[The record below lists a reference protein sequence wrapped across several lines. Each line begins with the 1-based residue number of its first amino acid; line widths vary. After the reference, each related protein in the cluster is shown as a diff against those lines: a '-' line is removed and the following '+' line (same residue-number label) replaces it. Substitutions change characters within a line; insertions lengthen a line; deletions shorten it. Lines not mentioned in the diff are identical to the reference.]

1 MALTESD
8 IKIIIAGEL
17 KKKGFQDAERATSSL
32 EKKFKSLAKTVVAVF
47 SVREV
52 VQFGKAAVKA
62 FSEDE
67 VAARRFESAL
77 TGVNLGFA
85 TPEIENYL
93 ENLEKFTAITKGQLR
108 PAFQTLASTTRSVA
122 MSQDILNTAIDVSA
136 GTGVDLQTVI
146 NDLSKSFL
154 GNNASLAKYEL
165 GLSKSELK
173 AKSFNEIQELLN
185 NQFSGQRAA
194 FLDTYAGKVSLLE
207 ASYERMQTTIG
218 SGLVDAF
225 TLLSGENGIAGATDA
240 MERFG
245 VVAADVIR
253 GVGVAID
260 EVQNRIPFF
269 SSIFDKSNIPV
280 IGAYLDIFESLGK
293 QKRPLFFPGGG
304 IGQPGVDKR
313 LAAIE
318 EAAIKRQKEL
328 EALRNKQAKE
338 QAKLNR
344 LKQISLMLIQKEAR
358 FDLNRIQLAAALQ
371 GKLTSDERKRVEE
384 LLLIE
389 EIKQAIAEKDV
400 DKAETLLEELNKV
413 REQTEALADKLL
425 NLKASDPFEGWDE
438 RIKDL
443 SKQIDEMTKKRV
455 MDFLANF
462 TFGTFPIPQNQNPFT
477 SAAASDAASA
487 ARQGEIQLLLGDAEA
502 ARAAAEAARREAEE
516 ARRQAEAALAAA
528 KTAEERAAAE
538 EAARA
543 AAEAAAA
550 AEEIEA
556 SAAALDAAA
565 ASRAVQ
571 DAEID
576 AREAERM
583 AEILAAEAAARD
595 AAAALLEGQLEFDAS
610 VIGATAAGVPLGDII
625 LNITVEGNVTTQ
637 EDLVGAITDQLY
649 QYQKSGKGLLF
660 SSVAI

>member
-17 KKKGFQDAERATSSL
+17 KKKGFQDAEKATNSL

-52 VQFGKAAVKA
+52 VQFGKAALKA
-62 FSEDE
+62 FSDDE

-77 TGVNLGFA
+77 NGVNLGFA

-93 ENLEKFTAITKGQLR
+93 ENLEKFSGITKGQLR

-122 MSQDILNTAIDVSA
+122 MSQDILNTAIDVST

-185 NQFSGQRAA
+185 NQFSGQRAG

-225 TLLSGENGIAGATDA
+225 TLLSGENGIAGATDS

-253 GVGVAID
+253 GVGVAISQ
-260 EVQNRIPFF
+260 VQSRIPFLDSFLDPTKF
-269 SSIFDKSNIPV
+269 SGILQFV
-280 IGAYLDIFESLGK
+280 DILRETGEAS
-293 QKRPLFFPGGG
+293 RPLFFPGGG

-358 FDLNRIQLAAALQ
+358 FDLTRIQLAAALQ
-371 GKLTSDERKRVEE
+371 GKLTDEERKRVEE
-384 LLLIE
+384 LMLIE
-389 EIKQAIAEKDV
+389 DIKQAIAEKDV
-400 DKAETLLEELNKV
+400 DKAEKLLDELNKV
-413 REQTEALADKLL
+413 RTETEALAESLL
-425 NLKASDPFEGWDE
+425 DLEAGNPFSKWPEYFASAKQNLKDLYDTLAKQQMALNELMSSIAVSRASANANVLATKTDKASTFKEAAE
-438 RIKDL
+438 ASSVFAEL
-443 SKQIDEMTKKRV
+443 S
-455 MDFLANF
+455 
-462 TFGTFPIPQNQNPFT
+462 
-477 SAAASDAASA
+477 SADALKAVAQAASA
-487 ARQGEIQLLLGDAEA
+487 VASATTPEEK
-502 ARAAAEAARREAEE
+502 AAAQEAVKAANAYVDATSLLTESLA
-516 ARRQAEAALAAA
+516 AADLAAALASLELAN
-528 KTAEERAAAE
+528 EYLNQSI
-538 EAARA
+538 EAAT
-543 AAEAAAA
+543 
-550 AEEIEA
+550 
-556 SAAALDAAA
+556 S
-565 ASRAVQ
+565 Q
-571 DAEID
+571 
-576 AREAERM
+576 
-583 AEILAAEAAARD
+583 
-595 AAAALLEGQLEFDAS
+595 G
-610 VIGATAAGVPLGDII
+610 II
-625 LNITVEGNVTTQ
+625 PETTINVTVEGNVTSA
-637 EDLVGAITDQLY
+637 EDLAEVITDIQYNY
-649 QYQKSGKGLLF
+649 QRTGKNLLL
-660 SSVAI
+660 SSRAI